1 MGWVTDD
8 APTRDELDAC
18 ITCGLCL
25 PVCPTFRL
33 TGDETASPRGRLAA
47 MSAVA
52 EGLAEVDASFENVM
66 GFCLQ
71 CRACEVVCPSLV
83 PFGRAM
89 EGARAEVT
97 AQRPTSTRRARHL
110 VVGRMLS
117 GRRLLAVASTLAAV
131 AQRLR
136 LDGVLPGPLRRATGM
151 RRLPLRSRS
160 VVGRSVVGDGAHLGR
175 VAVLAG
181 CVMDPWFTPVHEA
194 LIDLLRR
201 AGYDV
206 DVPAA
211 QTCCG
216 ALAAHDG
223 DAVDARRMAATN
235 IAAFAGYDLVVADA
249 AGCSAHLAGYAHWG
263 DGGDV
268 LAART
273 RDATV
278 VIAELIA
285 AGRLP
290 ELGGDRGE
298 VAVQDPCHLRHAQ
311 RIMAEPR
318 RILTAAGY
326 RTVEIDPGGMCC
338 GAAGIYMVTNPR
350 ASDEL
355 GRRKAGQVRD
365 TGVRLVASAN
375 PGCEMQLRTHLG
387 RTVRIAHPV
396 ELYHEALTAP

>member
-52 EGLAEVDASFENVM
+52 EGLAEVDDSFEEIM

-71 CRACEVVCPSLV
+71 CRACEVACPSLV

-89 EGARAEVT
+89 EGARAEITV
-97 AQRPTSTRRARHL
+97 QRPTPARRTRHV
-110 VVGRMLS
+110 VVGRALA
-117 GRRLLAVASTLAAV
+117 RRPLLAVSSTLAAV

-136 LDGVLPGPLRRATGM
+136 LDRVLPGPLRRASGM
-151 RRLPLRSRS
+151 RRLPLRPRS
-160 VVGRSVVGDGAHLGR
+160 VVGRSVAGEGARLGR
-175 VAVLAG
+175 AAVLAG

-201 AGYDV
+201 GGYDV
-206 DVPAA
+206 EVPDA

-223 DAVDARRMAATN
+223 DAVDARRMAAAN

-263 DGGDV
+263 EGGDL

-278 VIAELIA
+278 VVAELIA

-290 ELGGDRGE
+290 ELPGDRGE
-298 VAVQDPCHLRHAQ
+298 VGVQDPCHLRHAQ
-311 RIMAEPR
+311 RVTAEPR

-326 RTVEIDPGGMCC
+326 RTVEIDPAGMCC
-338 GAAGIYMVTNPR
+338 GAAGIYMVIHPGT
-350 ASDEL
+350 SDEL
-355 GRRKAGQVRD
+355 GRRKADQVRD
-365 TGVRLVASAN
+365 AGVRVVASAN

-387 RTVRIAHPV
+387 RTVRIAHPI
-396 ELYHEALTAP
+396 ELYHEALTTR